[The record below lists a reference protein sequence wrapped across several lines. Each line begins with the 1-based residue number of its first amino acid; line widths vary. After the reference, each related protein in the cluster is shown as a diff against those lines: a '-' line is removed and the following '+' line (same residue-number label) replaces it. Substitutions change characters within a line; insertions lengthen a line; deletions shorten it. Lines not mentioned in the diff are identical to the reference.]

1 MLVSYST
8 NSSILIVLIQINLYM
23 EILVV
28 LLCVVV
34 LGLIYVVYTTNIRSK
49 SSSTY
54 ELIQFSNSLSSQI
67 QEIRKEIDSNSKESR
82 KEFDLKLS
90 DINKQIND
98 FHKTSSSNITQQF
111 KESNKVIKDVTSEL
125 EKIKGTNEQVL
136 SFANQ
141 MKTLERILGN
151 QKQRGILGEIQ
162 LENLLANVL
171 PPELFQM
178 QYSFQ
183 NNEAVDAIVRVGE
196 FIIPIDAKF
205 SLDNYNKMI
214 ECSIKDDLVNLEK
227 KFKADIKNRIDE
239 TAKYI
244 RPNENTTDYAYMFIP
259 ADGLYQD
266 LLNSRVGT
274 LKINQRDL
282 VSYAYTKKVMIVS
295 PMSLFPMLQITVKAL
310 NNLKV
315 EDSIKDILKNV
326 DKLSNH
332 LNAYKDYHDRLGN
345 TLGTVVNHYNNSS
358 KEFKKIDKDVIK
370 ISSGNSRLNI
380 DTNEIEKPLLNE

>member
-1 MLVSYST
+1 MEIVIGFLCVIILGLVYMVFNSKNAVGSTST
-8 NSSILIVLIQINLYM
+8 ND
-23 EILVV
+23 
-28 LLCVVV
+28 
-34 LGLIYVVYTTNIRSK
+34 
-49 SSSTY
+49 
-54 ELIQFSNSLSSQI
+54 LIQFSNSLSSQI
-67 QEIRKEIDSNSKESR
+67 QEIRKEIDANSKESR
-82 KEFDLKLS
+82 TEIESKLK

-98 FHKTSSSNITQQF
+98 FHKTSTSNITQQF
-111 KESNKVIKDVTSEL
+111 KESNKVIKDVTTEL

-141 MKTLERILGN
+141 MKTLEKILGN
-151 QKQRGILGEIQ
+151 QKQRGVLGEIQ

-178 QYSFQ
+178 QYSFK
-183 NNEAVDAIVRVGE
+183 NKEAVDAVVRVGQY
-196 FIIPIDAKF
+196 IIPIDAKF

-214 ECSIKDDLVNLEK
+214 ESSNKEELADLEK
-227 KFKADIKNRIDE
+227 KFKSDIKSRIDE

-310 NNLKV
+310 HNLKV
-315 EDSIKDILKNV
+315 EDSINDILKNV
-326 DKLSNH
+326 DKLSSH
-332 LNAYKDYHDRLGN
+332 LNAYKTYHDKLGN
-345 TLGTVVNHYNNSS
+345 TLGTAVNHYNDST

-370 ISSGNSRLNI
+370 ISSGNSQLNI
-380 DTNEIEKPLLNE
+380 NSEAIDKPLLED